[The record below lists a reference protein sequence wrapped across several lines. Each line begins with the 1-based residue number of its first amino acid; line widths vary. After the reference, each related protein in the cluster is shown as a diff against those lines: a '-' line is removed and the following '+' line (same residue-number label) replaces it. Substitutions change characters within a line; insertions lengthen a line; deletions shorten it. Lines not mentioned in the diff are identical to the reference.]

1 MSPKQATSPKPVTA
15 STLTRMKRDGE
26 KIACLTCY
34 DASFAQLL
42 EGAGVEVLLVGDSLG
57 MVLQGHDTTLPVAV
71 ADMVYHATCVSRR
84 ATRALRV
91 VDLPFMSYSS
101 QEQALSNSARLMS
114 EGGAH
119 MVKPEGGAVIM
130 DTVRYLTKHGVPV
143 CGHLGLLP
151 QSVHKLG
158 GYRVQGRDKATADA
172 ILQDAKALE
181 QAGVSMLVLE
191 CIPSELAR
199 EITKTLVIPT
209 IGIGAGPH
217 CDGQV
222 LVLYDMLGV
231 TPGKRLKFAK
241 DFLTGAGSVAEAVK
255 NYVTAVKS
263 GAFPGAEHEM

>member
-1 MSPKQATSPKPVTA
+1 MPSKKATSHNPVTV
-15 STLTRMKRDGE
+15 STLTRMQQDGK

-34 DASFAQLL
+34 DASFALLL
-42 EGAGVEVLLVGDSLG
+42 EDAGVDVLLVGDSLG

-71 ADMVYHATCVSRR
+71 ADMVYHAACVSRC

-101 QEQALSNSARLMS
+101 REQALDTSARLMR
-114 EGGAH
+114 EGGAQ
-119 MVKPEGGAVIM
+119 MVKPEGGAVIV
-130 DTVRYLTKHGVPV
+130 DTVRYLTTHGVPV

-181 QAGVSMLVLE
+181 QAGASMLVLE
-191 CIPSELAR
+191 CIPSELAQ
-199 EITKTLVIPT
+199 EITKTLLIPT

-231 TPGKRLKFAK
+231 TPGKRLKFCK
-241 DFLTGAGSVAEAVK
+241 DFLAGADSVAAAVK
-255 NYVTAVKS
+255 DYVAAVKS
-263 GAFPGAEHEM
+263 GVFPSAEHEM